1 LASTIV
7 DLVFRVGTN
16 AKPKCEIDPRASV
29 DEESPDMIGATSEPS
44 REKPDQSA
52 AHATRAAIASSAAD
66 MLSAVSHAGFSPGLI
81 GFDGFIDYILR
92 MVDVRSG
99 ISPAE
104 FTPIRTIAEFAARC
118 AAAAGKSTNIE
129 QVLIEERFGG
139 NGPLMAGALA
149 QLGVPVTFIG
159 AVATSD
165 AGPALH
171 PTFMS
176 FAQRCREVIAVGEP
190 SFTDALEFD
199 DGKLMFNNTRAVQVI
214 TWERIVERV
223 GLDRLVQIVDASTLL
238 GVVNWS
244 LLGGVPGIWRG
255 LMRDVLPR
263 CTPRDRIMFVD
274 LSDPAKRTDADVL
287 AVTQLLA
294 ELERAGLG
302 LRVCLGLNLAE
313 SERLGRVLGLTTS
326 TWRAGPI
333 LCEAAT
339 ALRER
344 IGISRVTIHPR
355 EGGAA
360 ADAHHAAWIDGP
372 LVQRPRISTG
382 AGDHYN
388 AGFSLALACG
398 ASLEQCLACAVAVS
412 GAYVRDGESP
422 TLERLLAFLR
432 ALPEPNA
439 A

>member
-1 LASTIV
+1 
-7 DLVFRVGTN
+7 
-16 AKPKCEIDPRASV
+16 
-29 DEESPDMIGATSEPS
+29 
-44 REKPDQSA
+44 
-52 AHATRAAIASSAAD
+52 
-66 MLSAVSHAGFSPGLI
+66 
-81 GFDGFIDYILR
+81 
-92 MVDVRSG
+92 
-99 ISPAE
+99 
-104 FTPIRTIAEFAARC
+104 
-118 AAAAGKSTNIE
+118 
-129 QVLIEERFGG
+129 
-139 NGPLMAGALA
+139 
-149 QLGVPVTFIG
+149 
-159 AVATSD
+159 
-165 AGPALH
+165 
-171 PTFMS
+171 
-176 FAQRCREVIAVGEP
+176 
-190 SFTDALEFD
+190 
-199 DGKLMFNNTRAVQVI
+199 
-214 TWERIVERV
+214 
-223 GLDRLVQIVDASTLL
+223 
-238 GVVNWS
+238 
-244 LLGGVPGIWRG
+244 
-255 LMRDVLPR
+255 
-263 CTPRDRIMFVD
+263 MFVD

-333 LCEAAT
+333 LREAAT